1 MRLQTVKQTV
11 WMLDT
16 FIALMIIAFVV
27 LTTIFN

>member
-1 MRLQTVKQTV
+1 MRLQTVKSTV